1 MPASSTIAT
10 EERSDVE
17 APKERNSVQSIER
30 AFAILTEISKHQ
42 GISLAELS
50 KKVALHNSTT
60 FHLVRTM
67 VDLGIV
73 RQEKHTKRYQLGRKI
88 FTLAASSLSELQL
101 VSVATP
107 VLEELAAATGETAH
121 LGIRSGDHV
130 SVAAR
135 IAGAGAFQLVER
147 SGGVRPLH
155 CTALGKVLLA
165 QMDDEQL
172 RRFLDTAAL
181 TPSTTKSITD
191 PQLLFEEIRTA
202 RGVGL
207 GYDDGEYNT
216 EVRCVAAPIFD
227 FRGQAA
233 GAVGI
238 SGPVWRI
245 TLQRLQELAEKV
257 RASASE
263 ISQELGYSQG

>member
-1 MPASSTIAT
+1 MPMPSIITD
-10 EERSDVE
+10 ERTDVDP
-17 APKERNSVQSIER
+17 PKERNSVQSIER

-73 RQEKHTKRYQLGRKI
+73 RQEKQTKRYQLGRKI

-101 VSVATP
+101 VSAATP
-107 VLEELAAATGETAH
+107 ILEELAAATGETAH

-135 IAGAGAFQLVER
+135 VGGAGAFQLVER

-165 QMDDEQL
+165 QMTEEQL
-172 RRFLDTAAL
+172 RRFVDTSPL
-181 TPSTTKSITD
+181 TPSTPKSITD
-191 PQLLFEEIRTA
+191 PQTLFEEVRTA
-202 RGVGL
+202 RNVGL
-207 GYDDGEYNT
+207 GYDDGEYNA

-227 FRGQAA
+227 FRGQTA
-233 GAVGI
+233 GAIGI

-245 TLQRLQELAEKV
+245 TLQRLQQLAEKV

-263 ISQELGYSQG
+263 ISQELGYTQS